1 MAGDEQQ
8 PDKQKRR
15 AGELLAHQQE
25 LGEELLRASRAW
37 VARVRPKGHVFF
49 AGRHRHLVALTDR
62 RLVAWR
68 HPKRA
73 DAPPTIDV
81 PLSALRSRAEHPG
94 RPFFQVLVSVDP
106 GSEGGRGRDTLV
118 IELRHRDHSFGRA
131 LGRAL
136 AATPAANAAAAS
148 SASSASSASAPAG

>member
-1 MAGDEQQ
+1 MAGD
-8 PDKQKRR
+8 KQRRR
-15 AGELLAHQQE
+15 AGELLAHHLDGDGQE
-25 LGEELLRASRAW
+25 FGEELLGASRAW

-49 AGRHRHLVALTDR
+49 AGRHRHLVVLTDR

-68 HPKRA
+68 RPKRA
-73 DAPPTIDV
+73 DAPPSIDV
-81 PLSALRSRAEHPG
+81 PLTALRLRAEHPG
-94 RPFFQVLVSVDP
+94 RPFFQVLASVDP

-136 AATPAANAAAAS
+136 ATTPAANAAAAS
-148 SASSASSASAPAG
+148 TATTPAD

>member
-25 LGEELLRASRAW
+25 LGEELLGASRAW

-62 RLVAWR
+62 RLVAWHRSDR
-68 HPKRA
+68 HAQRQGGA
-73 DAPPTIDV
+73 TRSAPTPR
-81 PLSALRSRAEHPG
+81 PRS
-94 RPFFQVLVSVDP
+94 
-106 GSEGGRGRDTLV
+106 TC
-118 IELRHRDHSFGRA
+118 HSRRCGRA
-131 LGRAL
+131 PSTREGR
-136 AATPAANAAAAS
+136 S
-148 SASSASSASAPAG
+148 SRCS